1 MIIITNGGVSM
12 ADNNISDK
20 IKSAVS
26 KTKGEIKDQI
36 GNATDNTQL
45 QAEGKAD
52 KLKGD
57 AQEKIGEIKDL
68 FNKNN
73 EEKG

>member
-1 MIIITNGGVSM
+1 M

-45 QAEGKAD
+45 QAEGNAD